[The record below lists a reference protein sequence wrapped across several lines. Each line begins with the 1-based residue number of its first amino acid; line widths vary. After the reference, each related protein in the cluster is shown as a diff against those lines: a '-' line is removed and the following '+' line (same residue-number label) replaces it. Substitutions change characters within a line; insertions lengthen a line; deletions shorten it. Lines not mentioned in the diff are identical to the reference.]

1 MRTAGRQALLL
12 MVALLIAVSPAFA
25 QKFTGTIQGRVTDP
39 TGAVLPNAQITIK
52 NLATGATRTA
62 TTNSD
67 GDYTVPELE
76 IGTYEVRAT
85 SANFK
90 EAITKNVELHVSTT
104 TTVNMQM
111 QVGAATE
118 VVSVEANAIQVQTS
132 SAALGEIVDGT
143 QVRELPLNGRSFS
156 QLTQLQPGVSAGNNF
171 DTKNKGLLAGVDF
184 SVNGNPTTNNLFL
197 VDGAN
202 NNDVGSNRTI
212 LIYPSVDAIS
222 EFKMLRNSYGPEY
235 GQASGAVVQI
245 ATRSGSNAFHGSVL
259 YFGRNDLLNAHEYF
273 AARAEASALANG
285 KKLPNEGKDKLRRND
300 YGYTI
305 GGPILKDK
313 LFFFWSQ
320 EWNKELRGQTRTACV
335 PTAAERSGD
344 FSQGVSCGATPPVDP
359 TTGARILKIA
369 NPSPAGLLIAQM
381 LPLPNLTTAV
391 NGKNWVQSVGSKI
404 DWRQENFRAD
414 YNLTKSQQIMFR
426 YTQDH
431 WDNPA
436 PNLQGFWG
444 DDPFPVI
451 EGSWVQ
457 PSKQIVGKLT
467 SLLGSSMVNDAAFAY
482 SNNRI
487 NIGVGGTN
495 PQLETQLTAAIPPV
509 FAESLKNKHI
519 GQPTIWGGLG
529 PYGDGKDLWGI
540 APWNNDHDIYTF
552 RDDLSKIRGSH
563 AFKVGAFFGWDG
575 KNEDTGFDGAERPQ
589 WAGVNTGDTKNALAN
604 ILNPGSTFGMSESST
619 NTRAQL
625 RWRDYEAYFGDTWKA
640 RSNLSVEYGVRY
652 SILAPP
658 FAANNKL
665 ARFDPKLYVPTRPA
679 SDACNGLIF
688 VPGTN
693 PCVASN
699 QAFGTSFSSGTP
711 GQSKSLMDT
720 NYHAFAPR
728 LGVSWDPRGNGSTA
742 VRLGIGQFYQR
753 ERVSTQFVEVTN
765 APFQLNASSVNRPLD
780 KNAAIGTPTTSPSGG
795 RDPRALLPNSWQWNV
810 SVEQGLAKDT
820 ALELG
825 YVGNRSVH
833 LSSSYDIN
841 QIPVQNRL
849 VGAFC
854 GSLVSCS
861 SLRPFSNF
869 AALTYWSHDGSS
881 IYHSFQALFRTR
893 YKRSQLQAAY
903 TWSHS
908 IADYDLTDS
917 NGGGVNASSFTDN
930 SNHRLDRGNSTIN
943 RPQIFVANAIFNLP
957 TLNDFNPVMKGVA
970 GGWELGIIS
979 TLESGNSITVFTNGV
994 TDLNPSPDVILP
1006 DGSKKGRAL
1015 NSLSGTGLN
1024 GNNRPNVVAGAS
1036 CTTGAHDNQ
1045 VFSPTAFTLSG
1056 FQIGSLGNAPR
1067 GYCHGPQYVN
1077 TDFAVYKN
1085 WSVAEKLRIQFRLE
1099 AFNFF
1104 NTPNFRGDQI
1114 NTDFMSGGKVACGNA
1129 PCSPGGTN
1137 FLAKNSVITNFTPNS
1152 SFGQATGTKGG
1163 REIQYGLKFI
1173 F

>member
-1 MRTAGRQALLL
+1 MRTARLGLLSV
-12 MVALLIAVSPAFA
+12 VALFVAVSPAFA

-39 TGAVLPNAQITIK
+39 SGAVLPNAQITVK
-52 NLATGATRTA
+52 NVGTGAVRTA
-62 TTNSD
+62 NTNSD

-76 IGTYEVRAT
+76 IGVYEVRGT
-85 SANFK
+85 SASFK
-90 EAITKNVELHVSTT
+90 EAVTKNVELHVSST

-111 QVGAATE
+111 QVGSATE
-118 VVSVEANAIQVQTS
+118 VVSVEANAVQVSTT

-143 QVRELPLNGRSFS
+143 QVRELPLNGRSFTE
-156 QLTQLQPGVSAGNNF
+156 LTQLQPGVSAANNF

-202 NNDVGSNRTI
+202 DNDVGSNRTI
-212 LIYPSVDAIS
+212 LIYPSNDAIS

-245 ATRSGSNAFHGSVL
+245 ATRSGSNQFHGSVF
-259 YFGRNDLLNAHEYF
+259 YFGRNDLLNSHEYF
-273 AARAEASALANG
+273 AARAQASALANG
-285 KKLPNEGKDKLRRND
+285 KTLPNEGKDKLRRND

-320 EWNKELRGQTRTACV
+320 EWNKEIRGQTRTACV

-344 FSQGVSCGATPPVDP
+344 FSSVSCGATPPTDP

-369 NPSPAGLLIAQM
+369 NPSPAGLLVAQ
-381 LPLPNLTTAV
+381 LFPLPNLTTAV

-404 DWRQENFRAD
+404 DWRQENVRAD
-414 YNLTKSQQIMFR
+414 YNLTKSHQITFR

-431 WDNPA
+431 WENPA
-436 PNLQGFWG
+436 PNLQGYWG
-444 DDPFPVI
+444 DDPFPVV
-451 EGSWVQ
+451 EGSWNQ
-457 PSKQIVGKLT
+457 PSKQIVGKVT
-467 SLLGSSMVNDAAFAY
+467 SLFGSSMVNDAAFAY

-495 PQLETQLTAAIPPV
+495 PALETQLTAAIPTI

-552 RDDLSKIRGSH
+552 RDDLSKIKGSH

-589 WAGVNTGDTKNALAN
+589 WSGIQSGDTKNPMAN
-604 ILNPGSTFGMSESST
+604 ILNPTSVFSMGESST

-625 RWRDYEAYFGDTWKA
+625 RWRDYEVYFGDTWKA
-640 RSNLSVEYGVRY
+640 RSNLTMEYGVRY

-665 ARFDPKLYVPTRPA
+665 ARFDPKLYNPSRPA

-699 QAFGTSFSSGTP
+699 QSFGTNFSSGTP

-728 LGVSWDPRGNGSTA
+728 LGISWDPYGKGNTA
-742 VRLGIGQFYQR
+742 VRFGIGQFFQR
-753 ERVSTQFVEVTN
+753 ERVSTQFVEATN
-765 APFQLNASSVNRPLD
+765 APFQLNASNVNRTLD
-780 KNAAIGTPTTSPSGG
+780 KNVAFNTPTTSPSGG
-795 RDPRALLPNSWQWNV
+795 RDPSALLPNSWQWNL
-810 SVEQGLAKDT
+810 SVEHGFAKDT

-833 LSSSYDIN
+833 LSSSFDIN

-849 VGAFC
+849 LGAFC
-854 GSLVSCS
+854 GGTVSCT

-869 AALTYWSHDGSS
+869 GSLTFWSHDGSS

-930 SNHRLDRGNSTIN
+930 TNHSLDRGNSTIN
-943 RPQIFVANAIFNLP
+943 RPHIFVANAIFNGP
-957 TLNDFNPVMKGVA
+957 ALNDINPVLKNVA
-970 GGWELGIIS
+970 GGWEFSVIS
-979 TLESGNSITVFTNGV
+979 SLASGNSVTIFTNGV
-994 TDLNPSPDVILP
+994 SDLNAPS
-1006 DGSKKGRAL
+1006 SNAL
-1015 NSLSGTGLN
+1015 GNLSGTGLN
-1024 GNNRPNVVAGAS
+1024 GNQRPNVVAGTS
-1036 CTTGAHDNQ
+1036 CTAGAHDNQ
-1045 VFSPTAFTLSG
+1045 IFNPAAFTLTG
-1056 FQIGSLGNAPR
+1056 FQIGTLGNAPR
-1067 GYCHGPQYVN
+1067 GYCHGPSYVN
-1077 TDFAVYKN
+1077 TDIGLYKN
-1085 WSVAEKLRIQFRLE
+1085 WQVAEKLRIQFRLD
-1099 AFNFF
+1099 AFNFL

-1114 NTDFMSGGKVACGNA
+1114 GTDFMAGGKVACGTTA
-1129 PCSPGGTN
+1129 CSPGGAG
-1137 FLAKNSVITNFTPNS
+1137 FGPKNSVITSFKPNS